1 MKNWFFEKIL
11 RKITKYLVKLK
22 EPEKNKINKIRAEKV
37 KITTKNNESQK
48 IWADEM
54 TQQVRALSQQAQPPT

>member
-22 EPEKNKINKIRAEKV
+22 EPEKNKINKIRAKKV